1 MRRYQSSDRDLVDSI
16 REVLGLSP
24 IYQQQINKPS
34 PMWDTFYF
42 YDGCSRTAVTNS
54 DRSKIKHINFTASDV
69 YRRELSRLETWQFAR
84 EKSS

>member
-1 MRRYQSSDRDLVDSI
+1 MSRYQSSDRDLVDSL

-24 IYQQQINKPS
+24 IYQQINKPS

-42 YDGCSRTAVTNS
+42 HDGCSRTAITNS
-54 DRSKIKHINFTASDV
+54 DRTTIKHVNFNAGDV
-69 YRRELSRLETWQFAR
+69 YRRELARLDNWQFAR